1 MAVQPA
7 SQNWPIEMREVSR
20 AGKMLVLVAAD
31 RSGMLSSCVECMYAP
46 SGSFAWTGCFDTVL
60 FAVEW
65 AMHIMCDVVPESRI
79 APLSEWLIVGGV
91 KDDNCCWCV

>member
-1 MAVQPA
+1 MCAVCGVNKAVQPA

-31 RSGMLSSCVECMYAP
+31 GSEVADGSGMLSSCVECMYAP
-46 SGSFAWTGCFDTVL
+46 SGSLAWIGCCVVVL

-65 AMHIMCDVVPESRI
+65 VMHIMCEVVPESRI
-79 APLSEWLIVGGV
+79 APFSE
-91 KDDNCCWCV
+91 